1 MGSKTARATTYAKQQ
16 QEKEK
21 AKEEKAKA
29 EREEAEE
36 KKWQQQVREEVFRAR
51 CVLAKALRDDEAAYG
66 GVELLMATEVRRK
79 RRRVA
84 GELERMVGRRFGYQ
98 KDLKAPATAAQTV
111 WRVEAVEE
119 DEEGEERVWALD
131 TARYTTAVEE
141 LEERCECFTK
151 EVLDKVRWQLR
162 RQAVGPSRWRMK
174 RTTTR

>member
-1 MGSKTARATTYAKQQ
+1 
-16 QEKEK
+16 
-21 AKEEKAKA
+21 
-29 EREEAEE
+29 
-36 KKWQQQVREEVFRAR
+36 
-51 CVLAKALRDDEAAYG
+51 
-66 GVELLMATEVRRK
+66 MATEVRRK

-151 EVLDKVRWQLR
+151 EVLDKVRRQLR

-174 RTTTR
+174 AESVALSWAPRGLCRLGISLPIDHMTMAGALRSRSTIELTSPARRRRAVPHPAGEYRRAHNNHQRWFG